1 MIAMPSL
8 RRSYWLTL
16 AAGLIAG
23 GLLFA
28 LPLEYCVAGN
38 GYGLPFP
45 WYHPNHGE
53 PGEMPVGEGDMAVD
67 TPNLLSAAALWCF
80 TVAMMAVRDRR
91 ASRERRGTD
100 ESWPP
105 RLGQ

>member
-1 MIAMPSL
+1 MMRFLGAY
-8 RRSYWLTL
+8 RLTL

-23 GLLFA
+23 AVLFA
-28 LPLEYCVAGN
+28 LPFEYCMAGN

-53 PGEMPVGEGDMAVD
+53 PGAIPVGDGDMAVG
-67 TPNLLSAAALWCF
+67 TSNLISAAALWCC

-91 ASRERRGTD
+91 ASRGRGGTE

-105 RLGQ
+105 QIGR